1 MAVDERG
8 QAEDPGGADGGA
20 CGEDGG
26 LVDEIEAW
34 DERLRTMADAMI
46 DDGDSDEW
54 EDDDGE

>member
-8 QAEDPGGADGGA
+8 PEEDPGGADGGA
-20 CGEDGG
+20 CGDDGG

-46 DDGDSDEW
+46 DAG
-54 EDDDGE
+54 DDDYQE